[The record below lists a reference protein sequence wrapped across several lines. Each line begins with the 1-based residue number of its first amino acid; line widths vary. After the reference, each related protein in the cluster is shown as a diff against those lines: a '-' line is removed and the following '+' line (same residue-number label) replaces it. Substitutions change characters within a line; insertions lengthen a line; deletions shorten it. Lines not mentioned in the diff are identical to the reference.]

1 MGSELVSVC
10 CLFPVLCRPHALLY
24 SDDILFETID
34 QPAERCSK
42 GQQPTEFVNYVMMK
56 KLESSCIVFCVPV
69 LHSFSSVLRIRLV
82 ARDFASIIPLTRAI
96 DKTPPKL
103 RPPNLALLRATG
115 LLPIMPKALPT
126 PTLPLNGL
134 FPIAKPSGKSS

>member
-1 MGSELVSVC
+1 M
-10 CLFPVLCRPHALLY
+10 Y
-24 SDDILFETID
+24 
-34 QPAERCSK
+34 Q
-42 GQQPTEFVNYVMMK
+42 
-56 KLESSCIVFCVPV
+56 KLEISWIVFCDGSSIHP
-69 LHSFSSVLRIRLV
+69 LNSVLRTRLIS
-82 ARDFASIIPLTRAI
+82 RDFAFIIPLPRAVG
-96 DKTPPKL
+96 KTPPKL

>member
-1 MGSELVSVC
+1 M
-10 CLFPVLCRPHALLY
+10 Y
-24 SDDILFETID
+24 
-34 QPAERCSK
+34 Q
-42 GQQPTEFVNYVMMK
+42 
-56 KLESSCIVFCVPV
+56 KLEISWIVFCDGSSIHP
-69 LHSFSSVLRIRLV
+69 LNSVLRTRLIS
-82 ARDFASIIPLTRAI
+82 RDFASIIPLPRAV